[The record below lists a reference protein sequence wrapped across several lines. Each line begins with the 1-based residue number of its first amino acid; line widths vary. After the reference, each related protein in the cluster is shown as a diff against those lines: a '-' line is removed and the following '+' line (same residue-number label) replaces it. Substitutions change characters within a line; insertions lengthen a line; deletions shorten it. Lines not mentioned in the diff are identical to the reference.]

1 MIKRAVLMRAW
12 VILVLSLAFV
22 CVVALVV
29 LGVLSLTAPERPEV
43 PPSDPPFQEDY
54 PTYDPEAPGDPDDV
68 AIPAHERVLSETP
81 DAGQGY
87 IDRMI
92 FVGEST
98 TAHLRSRGVLSG
110 GNKTQQVWSN
120 DSNTM
125 TMDLNILQ
133 KTIRYPVSG
142 VEMTIAEAAKSAK
155 PEYIVLSF
163 GMNGINGFVKN
174 TDLYKTAYGM
184 LIDAIH
190 EASPTTVVLLQ
201 TVYPVAINQTSFAE
215 GASEL
220 NADVRKLNELL
231 PTIAEQHDA
240 YVVDTASC
248 LTDAQGLLRFD
259 YQNGDGLHLTRAA
272 YTAILNYLRTHAYV
286 PQ

>member
-1 MIKRAVLMRAW
+1 MANRAVLMRAW
-12 VILVLSLAFV
+12 AILMLSLSLV
-22 CVVALVV
+22 CVLALAV
-29 LGVLSLTAPERPEV
+29 LGILALIAPEKPVEE
-43 PPSDPPFQEDY
+43 PIEPPFHEDY
-54 PTYDPEAPGDPDDV
+54 PTYDPEIPSTSNESAL
-68 AIPAHERVLSETP
+68 PAHARVLPETP

-98 TAHLRSRGVLSG
+98 TAHLRSRGVLTG
-110 GNKTQQVWSN
+110 GTKTQQVWSN

-142 VEMTIAEAAKSAK
+142 VEMTIAEAARSAK

-163 GMNGINGFVKN
+163 GMNGIGGFVKN

-190 EASPTTVVLLQ
+190 EASPTTVVILQ
-201 TVYPVAINQTSFAE
+201 TVYPAAVNQTTFTK
-215 GASEL
+215 GASAL
-220 NADVRKLNELL
+220 NADVRVLNELL
-231 PTIAEQHDA
+231 PTIAEQHNA

-248 LTDAQGLLRFD
+248 LADAQGLLRAD
-259 YQNGDGLHLTRAA
+259 YQNGDGLHLTHAA
-272 YTAILNYLRTHAYV
+272 YVAILNYLRTHAYV